1 MLLVCIRG
9 PALLLGRISWID
21 EMLLYPP
28 EELWLWLGRWP
39 LPDGRWALP
48 LPLLRLWELILMGSG
63 WKDGKC

>member
-28 EELWLWLGRWP
+28 EELWLGLGRWP

-48 LPLLRLWELILMGSG
+48 LPLLRL
-63 WKDGKC
+63 